1 MSIIIAIIFNFFL
14 NVPKIMSLN
23 RNKHTPKH
31 FKHPKSNTKN
41 NTLIWIYGIHAC
53 IAALK
58 NKNRK
63 CYKLFVTD
71 KILKDYPTLTDLR
84 PNLSIDIVSIKEI
97 SSILP
102 LNAAHQGIA
111 IEASPL
117 QQPQVEDFYKSCSN
131 ISDQQDLV
139 LILDQIT
146 DPQNIGAILRSAA
159 AFNAKAVFILKN
171 NSPGETSSM
180 VKAACGAIEITPLIT
195 VTNLVQLMKDLKEIG
210 FWCIGLDGKAQTLL
224 SKVDLPKKV
233 ALILGSEDE
242 GLRRLTVQ
250 NCDILAKLPI
260 SSKVESLNVSNAAAI
275 AMYITNNN

>member
-1 MSIIIAIIFNFFL
+1 MS
-14 NVPKIMSLN
+14 SN
-23 RNKHTPKH
+23 RNKHTLKQ
-31 FKHPKSNTKN
+31 FKHNKINSRN
-41 NTLIWIYGIHAC
+41 NNSIWIYGIHAC

-63 CYKLFVTD
+63 CFKLIVTE
-71 KILKDYPTLTDLR
+71 KILKDYPTLIDLQ
-84 PNLSIDIVSIKEI
+84 PNLFTSVVSMKEI
-97 SSILP
+97 SSLLP
-102 LNAAHQGIA
+102 VNAAHQGIA

-117 QQPQVEDFYKSCSN
+117 PQPQVEDFYHSCSKAAN
-131 ISDQQDLV
+131 QQDLV

-180 VKAACGAIEITPLIT
+180 VKAACGAIEVMPLIT

-210 FWCIGLDGKAQTLL
+210 FWCIGLDGKAHTLL
-224 SKVDLPKKV
+224 SEVDLPKKT

-242 GLRRLTVQ
+242 GLRRLTEE

-260 SSKVESLNVSNAAAI
+260 NSRVESLNVSNAAAI
-275 AMYITNNN
+275 AMYIASSN